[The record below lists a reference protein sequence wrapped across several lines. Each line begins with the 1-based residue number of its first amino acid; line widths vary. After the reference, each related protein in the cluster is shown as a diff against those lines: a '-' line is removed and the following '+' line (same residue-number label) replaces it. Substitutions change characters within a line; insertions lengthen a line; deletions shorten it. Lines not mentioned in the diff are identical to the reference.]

1 MNQQRQGKERVS
13 THSRPKAAGE
23 TSRRIGC
30 APKFQH
36 TAARRRLGRKL
47 TQCDPGRKF
56 QHTAARRRLVI
67 KRLLFFSFLMVSTH
81 SRPKAAGFSKAAIHG
96 YVVVSTHSRP
106 KAAGL
111 KQFCLT
117 FLSRSF
123 NTQPPEGGWNYF
135 SNGTAVVYRFNTQ
148 PPEGGWRD
156 LKGRVKEICSF
167 NTQPPEGGWSYP
179 QAADPIFTAVST
191 HSRPKAAGSFW
202 QKPSSG

>member
-1 MNQQRQGKERVS
+1 MPFCCSCKRVS

-106 KAAGL
+106 KAAGPSQEAEKL
-111 KQFCLT
+111 GK
-117 FLSRSF
+117 S
-123 NTQPPEGGWNYF
+123 
-135 SNGTAVVYRFNTQ
+135 
-148 PPEGGWRD
+148 
-156 LKGRVKEICSF
+156 
-167 NTQPPEGGWSYP
+167 
-179 QAADPIFTAVST
+179 VST
-191 HSRPKAAGSFW
+191 HSRPKAAGRLINTTFALVW
-202 QKPSSG
+202 FQHTAARRRLGRRRVR